1 MTTVDY
7 NILLVEDDAMI
18 ASGLMYALEK
28 EGYRALHCKDLKA
41 TKEALLVEKFDLAI
55 LDMQLPDG
63 IGFEINDKLKT
74 EDTAIIYL
82 TIVDDEGDFVTWVT
96 QSNAIRKF
104 KNQNII
110 ETIRSEVR

>member
-1 MTTVDY
+1 M
-7 NILLVEDDAMI
+7 
-18 ASGLMYALEK
+18 
-28 EGYRALHCKDLKA
+28 HCKDLKA
-41 TKEALLVEKFDLAI
+41 AKEALLVEKFDLAI

-63 IGFEINDKLKT
+63 IGSEINDKLKT